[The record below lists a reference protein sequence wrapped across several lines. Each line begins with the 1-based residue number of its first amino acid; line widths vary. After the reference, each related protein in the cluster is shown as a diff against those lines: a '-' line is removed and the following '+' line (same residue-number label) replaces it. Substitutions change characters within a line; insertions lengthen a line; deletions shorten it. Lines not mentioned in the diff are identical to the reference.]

1 MEERK
6 MSPSKKPSRA
16 CFIYYQRFDASP
28 LLYREVKALMER
40 GFAVDVM
47 CLKLRG
53 SANPSGLFD
62 GISIYGLQSR
72 PSRETSNK
80 VYLIRL
86 GLFFLKCFFLL
97 TILGPIRRY
106 AVVHVTSPPD
116 FMVFAALV
124 PKLLGAKIIL
134 DIHDINPEFYMRRK
148 GCDERSFLA
157 RLLLLI
163 ERWSAGFSDHVITV
177 TDLWREKLIAR
188 SVDARD
194 CTVILNTPDENMFPL
209 SHSKARK
216 NGGDFILL
224 YHGSLEEHFGVDTLL
239 RAMVTIKEKAPDA
252 RLIIYGSGRM
262 KERFEEFIEKEKMGM
277 HVTIFEP
284 VPFYDLPRVI
294 QGADIG
300 VVPTKDA
307 LFSGEALSMKSL
319 EYLVSGVPIVISGTE
334 AHRYYFS
341 KEFVKF
347 FDPRDHEDLARGIVD
362 LYEDEELRDR
372 MIRRSSEF
380 FARHGWKTYKK
391 RYFDI
396 VDGLAPGG

>member
-16 CFIYYQRFDASP
+16 CFVYYQELDLSP
-28 LLYREVKALMER
+28 LLYREIKALEER
-40 GFAVDVM
+40 GFAVDVI
-47 CLKLRG
+47 CLKFCG
-53 SANPSGLFD
+53 SAKNAELFD
-62 GISIYGLQSR
+62 GMKIYRLQSR
-72 PSRETSNK
+72 PVREANNK
-80 VYLIRL
+80 AYLIRL

-97 TILGPIRRY
+97 AILGPIRRY
-106 AVVHVTSPPD
+106 AIVHVTSPPD

-134 DIHDINPEFYMRRK
+134 DIHDINPEFYMRRR
-148 GCDERSFLA
+148 GCDEKHFIVRI
-157 RLLLLI
+157 LLLV
-163 ERWSAGFSDHVITV
+163 ERYSAKFSNHVIAV

-188 SVDARD
+188 SVDSKD
-194 CTVILNTPDENMFPL
+194 CTVILNAPDENVFPP
-209 SHSKARK
+209 SPPSAGRDDE
-216 NGGDFILL
+216 NFILL

-239 RAMVTIKEKAPDA
+239 KAMVTIKEKAPNA

-262 KERFEEFIEKEKMGM
+262 KERFEEFIEKEEMGR
-277 HVTIFEP
+277 HINIFNP
-284 VPFYDLPRVI
+284 IPFYDLPRVI

-307 LFSGEALSMKSL
+307 VFSGEALSMKSL
-319 EYLVSGVPIVISGTE
+319 EYLASGVPIVISGTE
-334 AHRYYFS
+334 AHRYYYS
-341 KEFVKF
+341 KDFVRF

-380 FARHGWKTYKK
+380 FACHGWKTYKK

-396 VDGLAPGG
+396 IDRLTAGG